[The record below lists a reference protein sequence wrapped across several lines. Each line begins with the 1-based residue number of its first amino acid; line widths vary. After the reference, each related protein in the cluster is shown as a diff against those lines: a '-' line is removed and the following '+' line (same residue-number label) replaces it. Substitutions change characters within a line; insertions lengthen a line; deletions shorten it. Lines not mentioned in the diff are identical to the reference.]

1 MLTRVEQNIVT
12 ARIITVGNQK
22 GGSGKTT
29 LTMTLAGELA
39 ARGKKV
45 LVVDADS
52 QGTATQW
59 AGAAAETAPFPAT
72 VIGLANA
79 KGRLHQLVKPL
90 INDYDFIIIDCP
102 PSVEEQSSQSA
113 LLVSDVCLIPM
124 QPTPADLWA
133 TVGVIELV
141 SKARL
146 VNPSLRAFGV
156 PNRVTSTNLG
166 KQVLA
171 VMKGNNIEFLEGR
184 LGNRTSFQEATIRGT
199 VPSKMGTAHK
209 AAAAE
214 VEALVTDLLFRLG
227 AE

>member
-1 MLTRVEQNIVT
+1 MT
-12 ARIITVGNQK
+12 ARIITVANQK

-29 LTMTLAGELA
+29 LTMTVAGALA
-39 ARGKKV
+39 ARGKRV

-90 INDYDFIIIDCP
+90 VNDYDYVVIDCP
-102 PSVEEQSSQSA
+102 PSVEEQASQSA
-113 LLVSDVCLIPM
+113 LLVSDVCLIPL

-141 SKARL
+141 AKARL
-146 VNPSLRAFGV
+146 INPKLRAIGV
-156 PNRVTSTNLG
+156 PNRVASTNLG
-166 KQVLA
+166 RQVLD
-171 VMKGNNIEFLEGR
+171 VMRENDIEFLEGK
-184 LGNRTSFQEATIRGT
+184 LGNRTSFQEATIRGS
-199 VPSKMGTAHK
+199 VPSRMGAAHK
-209 AAAAE
+209 VAAAE
-214 VEALVTDLLFRLG
+214 VEAMVAELLSRLG